1 MTHDAMTEHYE
12 EITVCGKPAL
22 FTSIRIKR
30 DTIPEGG
37 GGRKKKI
44 LMQTI
49 MNKSDVT
56 GNRKELRNHS
66 TSAEATLW
74 KMLKG
79 KQIAGLKFRRQHSVG
94 PYILDFYCPQIKL
107 AIELDGEVHNRQQD
121 YDEQRSY
128 FLNRVEDIEV
138 LRFENRTV
146 F

>member
-1 MTHDAMTEHYE
+1 
-12 EITVCGKPAL
+12 
-22 FTSIRIKR
+22 
-30 DTIPEGG
+30 
-37 GGRKKKI
+37 
-44 LMQTI
+44 MQTI

-121 YDEQRSY
+121 YGEQRSY

>member
-1 MTHDAMTEHYE
+1 
-12 EITVCGKPAL
+12 
-22 FTSIRIKR
+22 
-30 DTIPEGG
+30 
-37 GGRKKKI
+37 
-44 LMQTI
+44 MQTI

-107 AIELDGEVHNRQQD
+107 AIEL
-121 YDEQRSY
+121 S
-128 FLNRVEDIEV
+128 FLTSPFAS
-138 LRFENRTV
+138 LRLLSVPRN
-146 F
+146 

>member
-1 MTHDAMTEHYE
+1 
-12 EITVCGKPAL
+12 
-22 FTSIRIKR
+22 
-30 DTIPEGG
+30 
-37 GGRKKKI
+37 
-44 LMQTI
+44 MQTI

-79 KQIAGLKFRRQHSVG
+79 KQIAGLKFRCQHSVG

-107 AIELDGEVHNRQQD
+107 AI
-121 YDEQRSY
+121 DEQRSY

>member
-1 MTHDAMTEHYE
+1 
-12 EITVCGKPAL
+12 
-22 FTSIRIKR
+22 
-30 DTIPEGG
+30 
-37 GGRKKKI
+37 
-44 LMQTI
+44 MQTI

-107 AIELDGEVHNRQQD
+107 ALELDGEVHNRQQD
-121 YDEQRSY
+121 NDEQRSN
-128 FLNRVEDIEV
+128 FLNRVDDIEV

>member
-1 MTHDAMTEHYE
+1 
-12 EITVCGKPAL
+12 
-22 FTSIRIKR
+22 
-30 DTIPEGG
+30 
-37 GGRKKKI
+37 
-44 LMQTI
+44 MQTI

-79 KQIAGLKFRRQHSVG
+79 KQIAGLKFRCQHSVG

-138 LRFENRTV
+138 LRIEEKFSSYHLPPLGYSSSREEENGDSTV
-146 F
+146 NH

>member
-1 MTHDAMTEHYE
+1 
-12 EITVCGKPAL
+12 
-22 FTSIRIKR
+22 
-30 DTIPEGG
+30 
-37 GGRKKKI
+37 
-44 LMQTI
+44 MQTI

-56 GNRKELRNHS
+56 DNRKELRNHS
-66 TSAEATLW
+66 TPAEAILW
-74 KMLKG
+74 RMLKG
-79 KQIAGLKFRRQHSVG
+79 KQRAGLKFRRQHSVG

-128 FLNRVEDIEV
+128 FLNRVDDIEV

>member
-1 MTHDAMTEHYE
+1 MSNT
-12 EITVCGKPAL
+12 I
-22 FTSIRIKR
+22 SILLLPGGGV
-30 DTIPEGG
+30 PEGG

-94 PYILDFYCPQIKL
+94 P
-107 AIELDGEVHNRQQD
+107 
-121 YDEQRSY
+121 
-128 FLNRVEDIEV
+128 
-138 LRFENRTV
+138 
-146 F
+146 

>member
-1 MTHDAMTEHYE
+1 
-12 EITVCGKPAL
+12 
-22 FTSIRIKR
+22 
-30 DTIPEGG
+30 
-37 GGRKKKI
+37 
-44 LMQTI
+44 MQTI

-56 GNRKELRNHS
+56 DNRKELRNHS

-74 KMLKG
+74 KLLRG

-128 FLNRVEDIEV
+128 FLNKVEGIEV

-146 F
+146 FENSEQIIREIEEKFSSYHLPPLGYSSSQEEENRDSSVNH

>member
-1 MTHDAMTEHYE
+1 
-12 EITVCGKPAL
+12 
-22 FTSIRIKR
+22 
-30 DTIPEGG
+30 
-37 GGRKKKI
+37 
-44 LMQTI
+44 MQTI

-79 KQIAGLKFRRQHSVG
+79 KQIAGLKFRRQHS
-94 PYILDFYCPQIKL
+94 
-107 AIELDGEVHNRQQD
+107 
-121 YDEQRSY
+121 Y

>member
-1 MTHDAMTEHYE
+1 MMPLKSFS
-12 EITVCGKPAL
+12 VLLLPGGGV
-22 FTSIRIKR
+22 
-30 DTIPEGG
+30 PEGG

-79 KQIAGLKFRRQHSVG
+79 KQIAGLKVRQMTFM
-94 PYILDFYCPQIKL
+94 PLLALARKL
-107 AIELDGEVHNRQQD
+107 SRKV
-121 YDEQRSY
+121 
-128 FLNRVEDIEV
+128 
-138 LRFENRTV
+138 
-146 F
+146 

>member
-1 MTHDAMTEHYE
+1 
-12 EITVCGKPAL
+12 
-22 FTSIRIKR
+22 
-30 DTIPEGG
+30 
-37 GGRKKKI
+37 
-44 LMQTI
+44 MQTI

-107 AIELDGEVHNRQQD
+107 DGEVHNRQQD